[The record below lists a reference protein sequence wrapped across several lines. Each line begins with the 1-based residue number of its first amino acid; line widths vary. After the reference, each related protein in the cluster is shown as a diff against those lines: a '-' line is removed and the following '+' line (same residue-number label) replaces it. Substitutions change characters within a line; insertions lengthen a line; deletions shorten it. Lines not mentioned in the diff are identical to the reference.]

1 MGDAHMKKRRGNGLV
16 VNLFLVF
23 VIAALYALTSSADA
37 AEAMAALTAGP
48 VYRGSS
54 KDAIALEFALSWDAS
69 ALPDILD
76 TLAQKNV
83 RATFAVSGE
92 YARLR
97 PDMVKRIS
105 EVGHELATMGDVPSF
120 DGDFAEVCEDL
131 EQSLSSI
138 EKASGISP
146 VLYYSGER
154 EIPPSARASRKLG
167 LTQMLCTVDLR
178 CAAGTSADIVARG
191 LNEPIIGSIILMQ
204 PTRAGADA
212 LAGLIDGLSK
222 KGIRVVAVSEVID
235 PG

>member
-1 MGDAHMKKRRGNGLV
+1 MKKRRRNGLV

-23 VIAALYALTSSADA
+23 VIAALYALTSSGSAM
-37 AEAMAALTAGP
+37 EAMAALTAGP

-54 KDAIALEFALSWDAS
+54 EDAVALEFAVSWDA
-69 ALPDILD
+69 AAMPDILD
-76 TLAQKNV
+76 TLAEKNA

-97 PDMVKRIS
+97 PDMVKRIHDA
-105 EVGHELATMGDVPSF
+105 GHELATMGDFPSF
-120 DGDFAEVCEDL
+120 DGDYAAVCEDL
-131 EQSLSSI
+131 AQSLASI
-138 EKASGISP
+138 EEASGISP

-154 EIPPSARASRKLG
+154 GIPASARASRKLG

-178 CAAGTSADIVARG
+178 CAAGSPEDIVARG

-222 KGIRVVAVSEVID
+222 KGIGVVAVSEVIG